1 MKKKETEG
9 AVMPTNLK
17 PYVFKKGMNTALDAQ
32 FSAAVDY
39 GWVKPGQTAVFW
51 KTGLRWYVISLS
63 EVERIFRRVVPV
75 YGKLCCGGRSF
86 IMEYLVIIRKDGSEL
101 ELYIGDDM
109 EKKAAALLDFLKQS
123 HPELAFGKP

>member
-1 MKKKETEG
+1 
-9 AVMPTNLK
+9 MPTNLK
-17 PYVFKKGMNTALDAQ
+17 PYVFKKGMNPALDAQ

-109 EKKAAALLDFLKQS
+109 EKKAAALLNFLKQS

>member
-1 MKKKETEG
+1 
-9 AVMPTNLK
+9 MPTNLK
-17 PYVFKKGMNTALDAQ
+17 PYVFKKGMNPALDAQ

-86 IMEYLVIIRKDGSEL
+86 IGATHLLGAVYGMERIIGRTDTPPRRL
-101 ELYIGDDM
+101 
-109 EKKAAALLDFLKQS
+109 F
-123 HPELAFGKP
+123 P